1 MYNKPIIDAHTHI
14 MKSNKAIKQLR
25 KVKKVFGYERINVL
39 SIELMANSLQ
49 NPRALVYKLCNP
61 SDYAFGSLN
70 HNINVPFL
78 DQLKQMENLGF
89 DGIKMIEGK
98 PDSRL
103 KSNLPLNDKAYDEY
117 YSYLEE
123 KQIPLLLHVADPEEF
138 WDEEKVP
145 VWAKKAGWFWGDEKF
160 PKKEELYKEVD
171 DMLNKFPNLVII
183 LAHFYFLS
191 ADLERADKFLEEHP
205 NVYFDIT
212 SGKEMYFN
220 FSKRPKDYRE
230 FFTKY
235 QDRIIY
241 GTDNIDIDNPEASI
255 DMQIF
260 NNMQMDFLTT
270 TKEFFAWK
278 DKVIGIDLDEEVLDK
293 ILHDNFYNIVKKP
306 NKVDKEEAIKYCKE
320 RLEKADQYKLDQD
333 MQKDLEELISIAESV

>member
-1 MYNKPIIDAHTHI
+1 MYNKPIIDAHNHL
-14 MKSNKAIKQLR
+14 MNSNKGIKQFA
-25 KVKKVFGYERINVL
+25 KIKEVFGYERINIL
-39 SIELMANSLQ
+39 SLELMTNALQ
-49 NPRALVYKLCNP
+49 NPRMLVYKLHSPN
-61 SDYAFGSLN
+61 DYIFGSLN
-70 HNINVPFL
+70 HNISIPFME
-78 DQLKQMENLGF
+78 QLKQMEMLGF

-103 KSNLPLNDKAYDEY
+103 KSDLPLNDKTYDDF

-145 VWAKKAGWFWGDEKF
+145 KWAKRAGWFWGDERY
-160 PKKEELYKEVD
+160 PKKEELYEEVD
-171 DMLNKFPNLVII
+171 KVLEKFPNLVII

-191 ADLERADKFLEEHP
+191 ADLERADKFLEKHP

-220 FSKRPKDYRE
+220 FSKRPEDYRN

-241 GTDNIDIDNPEASI
+241 GTDNVDIADPENSE
-255 DMQIF
+255 DMNIF

-270 TKEFFAWK
+270 DKEFTAWG
-278 DKVIGIDLDEEVLDK
+278 DKVIGINLDEGALDK
-293 ILHDNFYNIVKKP
+293 ILHDNFYKLVKEPK
-306 NKVDKEEAIKYCKE
+306 KVDKEQVIRYCQE
-320 RLEKADQYKLDQD
+320 RLGKAEEYKLDKD
-333 MQKDLEELISIAESV
+333 MIKDLEELIFMTMEK